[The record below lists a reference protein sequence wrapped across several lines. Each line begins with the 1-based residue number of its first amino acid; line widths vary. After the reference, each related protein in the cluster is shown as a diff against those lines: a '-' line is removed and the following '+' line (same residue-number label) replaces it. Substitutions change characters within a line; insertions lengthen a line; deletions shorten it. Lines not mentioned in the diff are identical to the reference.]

1 MHRHRFPQMRR
12 RPSHVRCVYITQYA
26 LARSLARHCQPDSNC
41 LHAQQ
46 NPRVLSHHTHSIAA
60 ECALAGATMHI
71 IHSVSRIYTDRRR
84 MTFTFLL
91 RWPLSCLNP
100 ILMRTDDVVDV
111 DKCDALVLAICWLLQ
126 HNFHDCPNYN
136 LSVTHDDYSD
146 LPSQHLSRFVYE
158 RQPSVSIIHV
168 GQLSQSDI
176 YSKLKLCA
184 LNCNKYIIE
193 NGDEWIKK
201 KKPDG
206 KPDGNWSSM
215 ITWNSCLWY
224 DSLYKWKVVLSVCLV
239 HLNCFVNWINVS
251 NISVLWS
258 H

>member
-1 MHRHRFPQMRR
+1 MLSTMHRHRFPQMRR

-91 RWPLSCLNP
+91 RWPSSCLNP

-146 LPSQHLSRFVYE
+146 LPSQRATAKRERYTRRPIITIRHIFQIETMRAKLQQTHHRKRRRMNKTRRKTRWKLIIDENLKFMLVIRFIVQMKSCIVSLSCTLELF
-158 RQPSVSIIHV
+158 RQ
-168 GQLSQSDI
+168 LD
-176 YSKLKLCA
+176 
-184 LNCNKYIIE
+184 
-193 NGDEWIKK
+193 
-201 KKPDG
+201 
-206 KPDGNWSSM
+206 
-215 ITWNSCLWY
+215 
-224 DSLYKWKVVLSVCLV
+224 
-239 HLNCFVNWINVS
+239 
-251 NISVLWS
+251 
-258 H
+258 

>member
-91 RWPLSCLNP
+91 RWPSSCLNP

-111 DKCDALVLAICWLLQ
+111 TLLFWQFAGFSSTISTTVQTTIFRLRTMIIQICLLSIFLVLCTSDSQAWALYTSANY
-126 HNFHDCPNYN
+126 HNQTYIPN
-136 LSVTHDDYSD
+136 
-146 LPSQHLSRFVYE
+146 
-158 RQPSVSIIHV
+158 
-168 GQLSQSDI
+168 
-176 YSKLKLCA
+176 
-184 LNCNKYIIE
+184 
-193 NGDEWIKK
+193 
-201 KKPDG
+201 
-206 KPDGNWSSM
+206 
-215 ITWNSCLWY
+215 WNY
-224 DSLYKWKVVLSVCLV
+224 AR
-239 HLNCFVNWINVS
+239 
-251 NISVLWS
+251 
-258 H
+258 